1 MPTFLTAEWRH
12 LLMVNYAVEPD
23 LLRGFLPN
31 GIELDQW
38 NGTTYLSVVG
48 FLFLRTKI
56 LGVPIP
62 QHTNF
67 EEVNL
72 RFYVKRLAPDGYRR
86 GVVFIKEIV
95 PRPLIALV
103 ARKCY
108 NEPYQTMPMRHAI
121 DEQNGNLQS
130 GSSVE
135 YAWKDERTWNS
146 IRATTVGTPQL
157 APEGSEEEFITEHY
171 WGYTAQSN
179 GRTKEYRVNHLSWKI
194 WRAANATLS
203 CRIASSYGAAFAGPL
218 SKTPLSAF
226 IAEGSP
232 VKVSTG
238 KLL

>member
-135 YAWKDERTWNS
+135 YAWKDERTGTRSVPLRSELRNS
-146 IRATTVGTPQL
+146 RQKVPKKNSLLSTTGATPPNQM
-157 APEGSEEEFITEHY
+157 
-171 WGYTAQSN
+171 
-179 GRTKEYRVNHLSWKI
+179 
-194 WRAANATLS
+194 
-203 CRIASSYGAAFAGPL
+203 AGP
-218 SKTPLSAF
+218 KNTA
-226 IAEGSP
+226 
-232 VKVSTG
+232 STTCPG
-238 KLL
+238 KSGELQMLH